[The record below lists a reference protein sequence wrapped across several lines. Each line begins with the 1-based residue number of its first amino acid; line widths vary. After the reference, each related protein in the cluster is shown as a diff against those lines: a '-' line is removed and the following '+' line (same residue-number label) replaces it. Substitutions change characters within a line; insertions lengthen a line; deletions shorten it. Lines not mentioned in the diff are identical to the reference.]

1 MKIVEKPWGKE
12 IWFAVTKKYVG
23 KILIVRKGHR
33 MSKQYHKIKDETHYC
48 DKGKYIMELGRKKL
62 IIKEGDTV
70 RIKPG
75 TVHRIY
81 AKYGDIKIIEVST
94 PHLKDRV
101 RIEDD
106 YGRQQK
112 K

>member
-1 MKIVEKPWGKE
+1 MRVAKKPWGKE

-23 KILIVRKGHR
+23 KIIIVKKGHR
-33 MSKQYHKIKDETHYC
+33 LSKQYHNLKDETHYC
-48 DKGKYIMELGRKKL
+48 DKGKYIMELGNKTFVV
-62 IIKEGDTV
+62 KEGDSI
-70 RIKPG
+70 RIKPK

-81 AKYGDIKIIEVST
+81 AKFGDVKIIEVST

-106 YGRQQK
+106 YGR
-112 K
+112 